1 MQLCAI
7 ATLSFGRKNI
17 DLNPS
22 SLDLAI
28 KIENSLLIPLGAI
41 LWSEAPLVRG
51 SFGPSFYENTR
62 NLDPSA
68 QRTFSSVKVAKFR
81 RVFGP
86 IL

>member
-1 MQLCAI
+1 MRTNVSPVYDVGEQDQC
-7 ATLSFGRKNI
+7 GV
-17 DLNPS
+17 
-22 SLDLAI
+22 
-28 KIENSLLIPLGAI
+28 LISQPVLGGY
-41 LWSEAPLVRG
+41 SMVRG

>member
-1 MQLCAI
+1 MYVVSDVVA
-7 ATLSFGRKNI
+7 
-17 DLNPS
+17 
-22 SLDLAI
+22 SLEL
-28 KIENSLLIPLGAI
+28 KTSGTGAI

-68 QRTFSSVKVAKFR
+68 QRPFSSVKVAKFR